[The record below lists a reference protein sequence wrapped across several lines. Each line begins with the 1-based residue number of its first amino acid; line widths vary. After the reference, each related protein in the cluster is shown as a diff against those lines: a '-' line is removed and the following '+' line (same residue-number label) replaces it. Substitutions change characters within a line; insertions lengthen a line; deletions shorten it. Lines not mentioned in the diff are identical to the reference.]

1 MNTIFKEYDEL
12 KKDSKFQETKKK
24 VCDMHANL
32 EKLKRRISA
41 LSRVISDHHPD
52 DEGVSS
58 PLLGDLSAFR
68 DSRGSKRKSRNG
80 AGEDSN
86 DNDSNDDDYLV
97 GCGVQFKKSIKNNST
112 TPNSC
117 DTEND

>member
-24 VCDMHANL
+24 DCDMHANL

-41 LSRVISDHHPD
+41 LSTVISDHHPD
-52 DEGVSS
+52 DEGASS
-58 PLLGDLSAFR
+58 PFLGDLSAFR
-68 DSRGSKRKSRNG
+68 DRRGSKRKSRNG

-86 DNDSNDDDYLV
+86 DNDSNDDDYLR
-97 GCGVQFKKSIKNNST
+97 CGGLKKSNKNNST

-117 DTEND
+117 DIEND